1 MKKSEYIKAI
11 NDLIQ
16 DDNFTAVTL
25 IANEDSLSI
34 VGNMTWDSFEDLIL
48 ELAEEIAEKVQEFK
62 TVH

>member
-1 MKKSEYIKAI
+1 MKKSDYIKAI

-48 ELAEEIAEKVQEFK
+48 ELAEEIAEQVKKFK

>member
-1 MKKSEYIKAI
+1 MKKSEYLKAI

-48 ELAEEIAEKVQEFK
+48 ELAEEIAEKVKEFK

>member
-1 MKKSEYIKAI
+1 MKKSDYIKAI

-48 ELAEEIAEKVQEFK
+48 ELAQEIAEKVREFE